1 MFAPPH
7 ADGVGG
13 IAVAVADI
21 AIRVAADNTEDVD
34 AADNTEDVDAADNTE
49 DVDAVVDFRVA
60 AVDTA
65 GLPADKAD

>member
-7 ADGVGG
+7 ADGVAVADIAVADIAVADAD

-21 AIRVAADNTEDVD
+21 AIRVV
-34 AADNTEDVDAADNTE
+34 ADNTE

-65 GLPADKAD
+65 GLPAAKAGC

>member
-1 MFAPPH
+1 VFAPPH

-34 AADNTEDVDAADNTE
+34 A
-49 DVDAVVDFRVA
+49 VVDFRVA

-65 GLPADKAD
+65 GLPAAKAGC